1 MEVRSQDVFDH
12 PVVAGR
18 RIIRNTFFLSAA
30 DVLNKVMMFVFY
42 FIAARHLGVE
52 NFGILSFAIAFVTMW
67 SVFADWG
74 LGIVATRELARN
86 RDAGRRQVNVALA
99 IKLVSTVLVVA
110 LIVAVINLMRF
121 PLNKVKVVY
130 ICTLFIL
137 EVAFTN
143 FFINVFQGLEK
154 MYFTTLSRIIQVV
167 VLVVGVI
174 ILMKS
179 VPRTENY
186 AWLYVGA
193 GFAAALFAGGAVYFL
208 IHPRL
213 DFNLKRWQGA
223 LRQALPL
230 GLAVIFVTF
239 YYWNGT
245 TLLAKLSGDKA
256 VGAYSAAFRIVWGSL
271 FIPLSFSASVYPFFS
286 RLSVSDPQ
294 RFVQTVARALRYIT
308 VLALPIGGMGIVL
321 SRAIIMLIYGPAY
334 EPAVLPLRIL
344 VWWSVF
350 ACFSSLLSYYFI
362 AINRSV
368 TTTVQSAISLGV
380 NVIANFILIPR
391 FGAVGAALAIVTAEL
406 TGFVFLL
413 WRHLLSPLRMKA
425 GELVLVFAK
434 VSGALIVAMVLI
446 RLVAI
451 WNIWV
456 GLGCGVVL
464 YITLLF
470 LSRLISESDFRFIIN
485 LISEKKN
492 GGK

>member
-1 MEVRSQDVFDH
+1 MEVLPQDVFDQ

-18 RIIRNTFFLSAA
+18 RIVRNTFFLSLA

-52 NFGILSFAIAFVTMW
+52 KFGILSFAIAFVTMW

-74 LGIVATRELARN
+74 LGIVVARELARN
-86 RDAGRRQVNVALA
+86 RDEGRRQVNVALA
-99 IKLVSTVLVVA
+99 IKLVSTVLVA
-110 LIVAVINLMRF
+110 LIIVAVVNMMKF
-121 PLNKVKVVY
+121 PWNKVKVVY
-130 ICTLFIL
+130 ICSLFIL
-137 EVAFTN
+137 EVVFTN
-143 FFINVFQGLEK
+143 FFVNVFQGLER
-154 MYFTTLSRIIQVV
+154 MYFTTLTRVIQVV
-167 VLVVGVI
+167 VLVLGVI
-174 ILMKS
+174 LLMHS
-179 VPRTENY
+179 FPRTENY

-193 GFAAALFAGGAVYFL
+193 GFAAAIFASGAVYFL
-208 IHPRL
+208 IRPSL
-213 DFNLKRWQGA
+213 DFDFKRWGGA
-223 LRQALPL
+223 LRQSLPL

-308 VLALPIGGMGIVL
+308 ILALPIGGIGIVL
-321 SRAIIMLIYGPAY
+321 ARAIIILIYGPAY
-334 EPAVLPLRIL
+334 ETAVLPLMIL

-362 AINRSV
+362 AINRPA
-368 TTTVQSAISLGV
+368 TTTIQSAISLGV
-380 NVIANFILIPR
+380 NVTANLLLIPR
-391 FGAVGAALAIVTAEL
+391 LGAVGAAVAITVAEL

-413 WRHLLSPLRMKA
+413 WRYLLSPFRVKV
-425 GELVLVFAK
+425 GEFILVFAK
-434 VSGALIVAMVLI
+434 VSGALIVAVVLI
-446 RLVAI
+446 RLVGI
-451 WNIWV
+451 WNIWI
-456 GLGCGVVL
+456 GLFCGAIF
-464 YITLLF
+464 YIILLF
-470 LSRLISESDFRFIIN
+470 LSGMISQSDFRFIIN
-485 LISEKKN
+485 ILGEKKN